1 MTADSSKKQLVNVY
15 STPIEFD
22 AELVKAMLADE
33 GIPSY
38 IDDANGPFPG
48 LTGIPCHIHVAVE
61 HEPLARQ
68 LIEEHEQRHRARVE
82 RELAVEEQDF
92 PHEELDSDSEYD

>member
-1 MTADSSKKQLVNVY
+1 MTADTSKNLVNVY

-38 IDDANGPFPG
+38 VEDANGPFPG
-48 LTGIPCHIHVAVE
+48 RSGRPCHVQVAIE
-61 HEPLARQ
+61 HELLARQ
-68 LIEEHEQRHRARVE
+68 LIDEHEQRHRERAE
-82 RELAVEEQDF
+82 RELAEEEDVLD
-92 PHEELDSDSEYD
+92 EELDSESEHD

>member
-1 MTADSSKKQLVNVY
+1 MTADSSKALVNVY

-38 IDDANGPFPG
+38 VEDANGPFPG
-48 LTGIPCHIHVAVE
+48 LSGIPCHVQVAIE
-61 HEPLARQ
+61 HELLARQ
-68 LIEEHEQRHRARVE
+68 LIDEHEERHRERVE
-82 RELAVEEQDF
+82 REFAEE
-92 PHEELDSDSEYD
+92 EESLEKDHDSESENE

>member
-1 MTADSSKKQLVNVY
+1 MTTDSSKTLVNIY

-38 IDDANGPFPG
+38 VDDANGPFPG
-48 LTGIPCHIHVAVE
+48 LSGIPCHVMVAVE
-61 HEPLARQ
+61 HELFARQ
-68 LIEEHEQRHRARVE
+68 LIEQHEERHRERVE
-82 RELAVEEQDF
+82 REFAEEDESF
-92 PHEELDSDSEYD
+92 ENETDSESDNG

>member
-1 MTADSSKKQLVNVY
+1 MIAESSKTLVHVY

-38 IDDANGPFPG
+38 VEDSNGPFPG
-48 LTGIPCHIHVAVE
+48 LSGIPCHVQVAIE
-61 HEPLARQ
+61 HELLARQ
-68 LIEEHEQRHRARVE
+68 LIEEHEERHRERVE
-82 RELAVEEQDF
+82 RELANEE
-92 PHEELDSDSEYD
+92 EESLENELDSESELD

>member
-1 MTADSSKKQLVNVY
+1 MTADSSKTLVNVY

-48 LTGIPCHIHVAVE
+48 LSGIPCHIHVAIE
-61 HEPLARQ
+61 HELLARQ
-68 LIEEHEQRHRARVE
+68 LIEEHEERHRQRVE
-82 RELAVEEQDF
+82 RELAEGDQEV
-92 PHEELDSDSEYD
+92 PKEELDSESEYD

>member
-1 MTADSSKKQLVNVY
+1 MTADSSKALVNVY

-38 IDDANGPFPG
+38 VEDANGPFPG
-48 LTGIPCHIHVAVE
+48 LSGIPCHVQVAIE
-61 HEPLARQ
+61 HELLARQ
-68 LIEEHEQRHRARVE
+68 LIDEHEERHRERVE
-82 RELAVEEQDF
+82 REFAEE
-92 PHEELDSDSEYD
+92 EESLEKDLDSESENE